1 MNQGRMVLSSEFPFE
16 RSEGGE
22 EAAILPDLD
31 GATRAQFGQCV
42 SDFRGQMHARIINKL
57 VYNSE

>member
-1 MNQGRMVLSSEFPFE
+1 MVLSSEFPFE